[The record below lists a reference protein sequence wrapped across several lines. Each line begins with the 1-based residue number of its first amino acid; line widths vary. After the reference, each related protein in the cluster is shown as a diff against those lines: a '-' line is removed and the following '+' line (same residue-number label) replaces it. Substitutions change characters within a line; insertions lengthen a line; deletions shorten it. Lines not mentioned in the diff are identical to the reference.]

1 MQAWRYKSLSSQ
13 ISILVN
19 GAVVP
24 LTAPTSAKNHVWKSM
39 EAWFDFDTY
48 SKVLNR
54 TIDKCTWE
62 PIAID
67 CISQGNV
74 ALSLCFLIRQ
84 TTVDLR
90 TCFLLWH
97 KSAKCCVFPLF
108 SHTKDARGLADL
120 FSLKG
125 INLFLNCFKRNKSA
139 QVRVA
144 FCLRGATKT
153 ADLLG

>member
-1 MQAWRYKSLSSQ
+1 MCWHFSLR
-13 ISILVN
+13 
-19 GAVVP
+19 
-24 LTAPTSAKNHVWKSM
+24 
-39 EAWFDFDTY
+39 TY
-48 SKVLNR
+48 S
-54 TIDKCTWE
+54 IDATTALWICFLLLHKPAKFCVFHLFSHMKRDNG
-62 PIAID
+62 IAYLF
-67 CISQGNV
+67 CIIQQV
-74 ALSLCFLIRQ
+74 RKILRFPCFLIRK
-84 TTVDLR
+84 TTTDLR

-97 KSAKCCVFPLF
+97 KSGKCCVFLLF